1 MSAASQTPPAQDCAC
16 PGYKNLLRL
25 RVHHPPPRRALP
37 PVLLFFHGGRFVSGD
52 VEAEARARQ
61 IADRLD
67 AVVVVPAYSLAV
79 ESPFPAAIEDG
90 YAALKWV
97 EANAPVGGWSAGRVA
112 VIGEEAGGNI
122 AAAVA
127 MMARDRGGPQ
137 LVAQVLISPMLD
149 PTLSTQSMHAAGAAA
164 SAECGKA
171 YQAYLPLCADRTH
184 PYAAPLLCS
193 RLSNLPPALIFSAEG
208 DPLRDEAESYG
219 ARLIAA
225 GVKTQV
231 VRLAQPG
238 CCEQLWRDTIA
249 FVAPLLNPMRQ
260 SPAPNRANSSL

>member
-1 MSAASQTPPAQDCAC
+1 MSASAQTPPVHDCTC
-16 PGYKNLLRL
+16 PGYKGPLRL
-25 RVHHPPPRRALP
+25 RVHYPPPRRALP
-37 PVLLFFHGGRFVSGD
+37 PVLLYFHGGRFVSGND
-52 VEAEARARQ
+52 EADALARQ
-61 IADRLD
+61 IADRFD
-67 AVVVVPAYSLAV
+67 AVVVAPAYSLASD
-79 ESPFPAAIEDG
+79 SPFPAAIEDG

-97 EANAPVGGWSAGRVA
+97 EANAAVGGWSADRVA

-137 LVAQVLISPMLD
+137 LSAQVLISPMLD
-149 PTLSTQSMHAAGAAA
+149 PTLSTQSMQAAA
-164 SAECGKA
+164 AAESAECGKA
-171 YQAYLPLCADRTH
+171 YQTYLPLFADRTH

-231 VRLAQPG
+231 VRLAQRG

-260 SPAPNRANSSL
+260 SSAPTRAN